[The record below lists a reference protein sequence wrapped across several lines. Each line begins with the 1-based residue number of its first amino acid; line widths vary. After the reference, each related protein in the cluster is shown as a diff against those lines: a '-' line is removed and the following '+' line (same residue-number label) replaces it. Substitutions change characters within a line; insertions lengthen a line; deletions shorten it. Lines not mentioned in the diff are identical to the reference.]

1 MPAREVCPGGDVYSA
16 WIVNRRLCKLSPLRL
31 TAAAAD
37 EEGSNGREEEA
48 KAEKSRDGLDVD
60 ARYRLRRREPRLSTP
75 ARLDADGVARLQLDA
90 SRRDGDVVQ
99 LEDRGEGLHGV
110 DGESDKQ

>member
-1 MPAREVCPGGDVYSA
+1 MPTREVCPGGDVYSA

-37 EEGSNGREEEA
+37 EEGGNGREEEA

-60 ARYRLRRREPRLSTP
+60 ACE
-75 ARLDADGVARLQLDA
+75 
-90 SRRDGDVVQ
+90 
-99 LEDRGEGLHGV
+99 
-110 DGESDKQ
+110 